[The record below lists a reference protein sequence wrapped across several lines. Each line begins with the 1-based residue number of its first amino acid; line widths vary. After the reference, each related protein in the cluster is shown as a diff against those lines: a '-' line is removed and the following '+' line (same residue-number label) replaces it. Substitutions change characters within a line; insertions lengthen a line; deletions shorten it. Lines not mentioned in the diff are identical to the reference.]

1 MCDAMHFLICEDRE
15 PIRTKIK
22 GIALDFQATFKDFA
36 MDSKVG
42 LKWHANFDHIDLD
55 GTFELWLTGAEAR
68 QLAARLLNAV
78 DGTAIPKD
86 TLKCPNQ

>member
-1 MCDAMHFLICEDRE
+1 MFFSLTEDRE
-15 PIRTKIK
+15 PLRTKIQ
-22 GIALDFQATFKDFA
+22 GIALDFQATFRDFG

-42 LKWHANFDHIDLD
+42 LRWNADFHHIDLQ

-78 DGTAIPKD
+78 DGTAIPKAD
-86 TLKCPNQ
+86 LKCQQS